1 MEKNLND
8 TTEAIDFP
16 KLKAIFLKNTLWVLT
31 LFLACNLVAYLFIRY
46 TKNVYEAEA
55 EIKLELKN
63 EANEF
68 GITKLIEDQNLNL
81 LSGEIELIQS
91 NLFLSRVIDSL
102 DLHVSY
108 YSLGDF
114 LNYELYKN
122 SPFEVTPVEIAPD
135 QCNVIHKIRELSD
148 FRFEITLHDETV
160 IAGEYGKLIGAKG
173 LSLVVKK
180 AEGFSF
186 ESSNTY
192 SFVLNNEQALRSYF
206 TKNLAVEPKNFNAN
220 TIRIAFREFN
230 PEKAMDIVNRIVSVY
245 RNFSYEQKSFANTK
259 KIGWVNHELDQ
270 IEKKM
275 EQFENYFKDFT
286 LKNKTQN
293 LEQDLARTVLE
304 MNSVDT
310 VRYQLKERLKL
321 IIDLRQDL
329 SSKKAERPIS
339 MSDKVLLPEEV
350 VTEMLSYQKKLN
362 ELNTLR
368 LSYKESSFAF
378 KQIQND
384 IDYIGERLAFQLSE
398 MELITQTQLKYFDQ
412 RKRRLEAE
420 FANMPDKTTEYT
432 KNQRFYKLY
441 EEFYFTLMQS
451 RSEFE
456 IAQAGTIPD
465 FKILSAATLPS
476 VPISPNRLLITAA
489 GFTTSLVVIFFFI
502 GFLYII
508 DDKITSVHEL
518 ERIAKVSILGIIP
531 SFRNSRKDGLPV
543 QNQPHSMVSESIRTL
558 RTNLDFFNTNGVQ
571 KVITIS
577 STVSG
582 EGKSFVAR
590 NLGAVIAMSHKK
602 VVLVDLDMRKP
613 KDDQAPPFNNK
624 SLGVSSVLIN
634 KITWQ
639 ECIQETS
646 VDNFHV
652 IPAGPHPPNPS
663 ELLVNGAFEKLI
675 MELREAYDFVII
687 DTPPVGIVTDGIMA
701 MKRADVCIYLF
712 RANYSKK
719 EFLHNLKRINSLHNF
734 SNVTAI
740 LNALPPTAQSYGYG
754 YYHEEKKNK
763 YFESIFFK
771 D

>member
-1 MEKNLND
+1 MEKNHND
-8 TTEAIDFP
+8 SAETIDFP
-16 KLKAIFLKNTLWVLT
+16 KLKAIFLKNTPWVLA
-31 LFLACNLVAYLFIRY
+31 LFLMCNLVAYLFIRY

-68 GITKLIEDQNLNL
+68 GITKFIEDQNLNL

-102 DLHVSY
+102 GLHVSY
-108 YSLGDF
+108 YSVGDF

-122 SPFEVTPVEIAPD
+122 SPFSVTPIQVPASQYNVSHAIKEIS
-135 QCNVIHKIRELSD
+135 N
-148 FRFEITLHDETV
+148 FRYEIILHDETV
-160 IAGEYGKLIGAKG
+160 LAGEFGKPVSANGVTL
-173 LSLVVKK
+173 LVQKSK
-180 AEGFSF
+180 GFSF
-186 ESSNTY
+186 ESQNNY
-192 SFVLNNEQALRSYF
+192 SFVFNNERALRSYF
-206 TKNLAVEPKNFNAN
+206 LDGLQVEPKNFNAN
-220 TIRIAFREFN
+220 TIRIAFKEFHQ
-230 PEKAMDIVNRIVSVY
+230 EKAMDIVNKIVSVY
-245 RNFSYEQKSFANTK
+245 RNFSYEQKSFANTQ
-259 KIGWVNHELDQ
+259 KIGWVNHELEQ
-270 IEKKM
+270 IEEKM
-275 EQFENYFKDFT
+275 GQFEDYFKDFT
-286 LKNKTQN
+286 LKNKTQDLN
-293 LEQDLARTVLE
+293 EDLARTVLE
-304 MNSVDT
+304 MNSIDT
-310 VRYQLKERLKL
+310 VVYQLKERLKL
-321 IIDLRQDL
+321 ISDLKRDL
-329 SSKKAERPIS
+329 AARKTERPIS
-339 MSDKVLLPEEV
+339 ISDKAILPEEV
-350 VTEMLSYQKKLN
+350 VTEVLAYQKKLN
-362 ELNTLR
+362 ELNTLK

-378 KQIQND
+378 KQVQND
-384 IDYIGERLAFQLSE
+384 MDFIGDRLTFQLSE
-398 MELITQTQLKYFDQ
+398 MESITKAQLKYFEQ
-412 RKRRLEAE
+412 RRSRLEKE

-441 EEFYFTLMQS
+441 EEFYFALMKS

-465 FKILSAATLPS
+465 FKILSAATLPT

-489 GFTTSLVVIFFFI
+489 GFTTSLVLIFFFV

-543 QNQPHSMVSESIRTL
+543 QSQPHSMVSESIRTL
-558 RTNLDFFNTNGVQ
+558 RTNLDFFNTSGAQ

-624 SLGVSSVLIN
+624 SLGVSSVLIK

-639 ECIQETS
+639 ECVQETS
-646 VDNFHV
+646 VENFHV

-675 MELREAYDFVII
+675 KELREAYDFVII

-701 MKRADVCIYLF
+701 MKRADICIYLF

-734 SNVTAI
+734 ANVTAI
-740 LNALPPTAQSYGYG
+740 LNALPATAQSYGYG

-763 YFESIFFK
+763 YFESIFFR

>member
-1 MEKNLND
+1 MDKNFND
-8 TTEAIDFP
+8 SAETIDFP
-16 KLKAIFLKNTLWVLT
+16 KLKAIFLKNMLWVLL
-31 LFLACNLVAYLFIRY
+31 LFLLCNLVAYLFIRY
-46 TKNVYEAEA
+46 TKNIYEASA

-68 GITKLIEDQNLNL
+68 GITKIIEDQNLNL

-102 DLHVSY
+102 NLNVSY
-108 YSLGDF
+108 YSIGEVLD
-114 LNYELYKN
+114 YELYGN
-122 SPFEVTPVEIAPD
+122 SPFQVVPLQVPPLYSNVNHVIKEVDKNRFEVVFDSGEKTAGD
-135 QCNVIHKIRELSD
+135 YGRELS
-148 FRFEITLHDETV
+148 V
-160 IAGEYGKLIGAKG
+160 NG
-173 LSLVVKK
+173 LRILVKK
-180 AEGFSF
+180 
-186 ESSNTY
+186 SSNHQFDSKNTY
-192 SFVLNNEQALRSYF
+192 SFVLNDGQALRSYF
-206 TKNLAVEPKNFNAN
+206 TKGLMVEPKNFNAN
-220 TIRIAFREFN
+220 TIRISFKEFH
-230 PEKAMDIVNRIVSVY
+230 PEKAMDIVNKIVSVY
-245 RNFSYEQKSFANTK
+245 RNFSYEQKNFANK
-259 KIGWVNHELDQ
+259 HKIDWVNNELEQ
-270 IEKKM
+270 IEDKM
-275 EQFENYFKDFT
+275 ERFEDYFKDFT
-286 LKNKTQN
+286 LKNRT
-293 LEQDLARTVLE
+293 QDLSEDLTRTVLE
-304 MNSVDT
+304 INSIDT
-310 VRYQLKERLKL
+310 TRYLLTARVKL
-321 IIDLRQDL
+321 IGELKRDLTA
-329 SSKKAERPIS
+329 KKIERHVS
-339 MSDKVLLPEEV
+339 LTDKEVLPQEV
-350 VTEMLSYQKKLN
+350 IVEIQEYQKKLTALN
-362 ELNTLR
+362 ELR
-368 LSYKESSFAF
+368 LSYKESTFAF
-378 KQIQND
+378 RQLQND
-384 IDYIGERLAFQLSE
+384 IDFITSRLSYQLT
-398 MELITQTQLKYFDQ
+398 ELENITRSQLKRFDE
-412 RKRRLEAE
+412 RRRRLEAE

-432 KNQRFYKLY
+432 KNQRYYKLY

-476 VPISPNRLLITAA
+476 KPISPNRLLITGS
-489 GFTTSLVVIFFFI
+489 GFTTGLVLVFFFI

-508 DDKITSVHEL
+508 DDRITSVHEL

-558 RTNLDFFNTNGVQ
+558 RTNLDFFNVNGVQ

-590 NLGAVIAMSHKK
+590 NLGAVIAMSNKR

-639 ECIQETS
+639 ECVQKTS
-646 VDNFHV
+646 VENFDV

-663 ELLVNGAFEKLI
+663 ELLVNGAFEKLVK
-675 MELREAYDFVII
+675 ELRDAYDFVII

-740 LNALPPTAQSYGYG
+740 LNALPPTAQTYGYG
-754 YYHEEKKNK
+754 YYHEEKKSK